1 MRVVVVGAGL
11 GGLAA
16 ACHLAGRGHDV
27 TVVERDEGPGGC
39 ASQIVA
45 DGFRIDT
52 GPVVLTMP
60 EILDATFAAAGA
72 TMGDHVRIRPV
83 DPMYR
88 ATFADGSELR
98 VRRGRDTMADEIAR
112 FAGAAEADGFRRFA
126 DWLTELYRV
135 EMPHFIDRNWDSVL
149 DLGRDFGALLRLLR
163 LGALR
168 RMAGQVGRYFD
179 DERLRQVFSFQALYA
194 GLSPFEALAVFC
206 IITYM
211 DSVEGV
217 FFPEGGI
224 HAIARGLTAAAR
236 AGGAEVRFGAEIDRI
251 ERAPNGRVSGVRE
264 IGGNRVGADAVV
276 VNVDLATTYRSMLG
290 IDPPRLVRRG
300 QYSPSAAVWVAG
312 VTGSIPNTAAHHNI
326 HFGAKWQDS
335 FDALL
340 RDRARMRDPSILVSA
355 PTLSDPGLAP
365 EGASV
370 MYALEPVPNLDAGI
384 DWNAEGPRLRDDLV
398 ARVGALGYPVAEP
411 VVERFI
417 DPLGWQAQGLARG
430 TPFSLA
436 HRFFQSGPF
445 RPRNV
450 DARVPGLVLTGM
462 GTVPGVGI
470 PMVLLSG
477 ALAALRVEELAR

>member
-1 MRVVVVGAGL
+1 MVVGAGL

-16 ACHLAGRGHDV
+16 ACHLVGRGHDV
-27 TVVERDEGPGGC
+27 TVVERDDGPGGC
-39 ASQIVA
+39 AGQIVA

-72 TMGDHVRIRPV
+72 TTADHVRIRPV

-98 VRRGRDTMADEIAR
+98 VRRGRNAMTDEIAR
-112 FAGAAEADGFRRFA
+112 FAGATEADGFRRFA

-135 EMPHFIDRNWDSVL
+135 EMPHFIDRNWNSVL
-149 DLGRDFGALLRLLR
+149 DLGRDVGALVRLLR

-168 RMAGQVGRYFD
+168 RMAGQVGRFFD
-179 DERLRQVFSFQALYA
+179 DERLQQVFSFQALYA

-217 FFPEGGI
+217 FFPDGGI
-224 HAIARGLTAAAR
+224 HAVAQGLAAAAR
-236 AGGAEVRFGAEIDRI
+236 AGGAEVRFGAQIDRI
-251 ERAPNGRVSGVRE
+251 ERSPDGRVMGVRE
-264 IGGNRVGADAVV
+264 IGGNRIGADAVV
-276 VNVDLATTYRSMLG
+276 VNVDLAMTYRSLLG

-300 QYSPSAAVWVAG
+300 HYSPSAAVWVAG
-312 VTGSIPNTAAHHNI
+312 VDGSMPNGAAHHNL
-326 HFGAKWQDS
+326 HFGEQWRDS

-340 RDRARMRDPSILVSA
+340 QGRARMPDPSILVSA

-370 MYALEPVPNLDAGI
+370 VYALEPVPNLDAPI
-384 DWNAEGPRLRDDLV
+384 DWHVEGPRLRDDLV
-398 ARVGALGYPVAEP
+398 TRVGALGYPVADP
-411 VVERFI
+411 TVERFI

-445 RPRNV
+445 RPQNV

>member
-1 MRVVVVGAGL
+1 VRVVVVGAGL

-16 ACHLAGRGHDV
+16 ACHLVGRGHDV
-27 TVVERDEGPGGC
+27 TVVEREDGPGGC
-39 ASQIVA
+39 AGQIVA

-72 TMGDHVRIRPV
+72 SMAEHVRIHPM

-88 ATFADGSELR
+88 ATFADQSELC
-98 VRRGRDTMADEIAR
+98 VRRGRDAMTDEIAR
-112 FAGAAEADGFRRFA
+112 FAGSREADGFRRFT
-126 DWLTELYRV
+126 DWLTRLYEV
-135 EMPHFIDRNWDSVL
+135 EMPHFIDRNWDSAL
-149 DLGRDFGALLRLLR
+149 DLGRDLGAVVRLLR

-168 RMAGQVGRYFD
+168 RMAGQVARFFD
-179 DERLRQVFSFQALYA
+179 DPRLQQVFSFQALYA

-224 HAIARGLTAAAR
+224 HAVARGLAAAAR
-236 AGGAEVRFGAEIDRI
+236 AGGAELRFGVQIDRI
-251 ERAPNGRVSGVRE
+251 ERAPDGRVSGVRD
-264 IGGNRVGADAVV
+264 IGGERSGADAVV
-276 VNVDLATTYRSMLG
+276 VNADLAMTYRTLLG
-290 IDPPRLVRRG
+290 MAAPRLVRRG
-300 QYSPSAAVWVAG
+300 RYSPSAAVWVAG
-312 VTGSIPNTAAHHNI
+312 VNGSVPRGAAHHNI
-326 HFGAKWQDS
+326 HFGGQWRDS

-340 RDRARMRDPSILVSA
+340 RGSTRMPDPSILVSA
-355 PTLSDPGLAP
+355 PTVSDPALAP
-365 EGASV
+365 VGSSV
-370 MYALEPVPNLDAGI
+370 LYALEPVPNLDAGI
-384 DWNAEGPRLRDDLV
+384 DWHAEGPRLRADLV
-398 ARVGALGYPVAEP
+398 RRVGDLGYPVASP
-411 VVERFI
+411 VVERFS
-417 DPLGWQAQGLARG
+417 DPLAWEAQGLARG

-462 GTVPGVGI
+462 GTVPGVGV

-477 ALAALRVEELAR
+477 ALAALRVEELDS